1 MKFATLLAGLAG
13 LVTVALSQQVSY
25 DPSYDISSTS
35 LDTVSCSNG
44 ANGLITKGYTTFG
57 SLPTFPYIGGAEA
70 IAGWNSASCGTC
82 WNITYGTTT
91 ITVLAIDHAG
101 SGFNIA
107 ETAMNTL
114 TGGNAV
120 QYGVVQATS
129 TQVPASA
136 CGL

>member
-1 MKFATLLAGLAG
+1 MKFVTLLTSLAG
-13 LVTVALSQQVSY
+13 LVTIALSQQVTY
-25 DPSYDISSTS
+25 DPVYDICSAS
-35 LDTVSCSNG
+35 LNIVSCSNG

-107 ETAMNTL
+107 ETAMNKL

-129 TQVPASA
+129 MQVPASA